1 MLYRVFPFRPGT
13 GPADEGGPL
22 FVPRVRQGSGRHDN
36 PDQYGALYVSRE
48 PESAVAERIQGFR
61 GQMLAGADLRRTDG
75 SRYALADLDDGDL
88 PPPVDLDDPAELV
101 SRELRPSMVATGH
114 RPATRA
120 LAASLFQKGIT
131 GFSWWSTLEASW
143 ANATLF
149 SERSV
154 PHLRLLGEPEP
165 LSLGHP
171 ALRIAADRL
180 GVLLP

>member
-75 SRYALADLDDGDL
+75 SRYALA
-88 PPPVDLDDPAELV
+88 DLDDPAELV